1 MKMRVIIL
9 ITGIIFLSC
18 AKVKPSEKTQE
29 IQETQ
34 ETAGKKIF
42 ILQDF
47 EQDSFKGGVWEEF
60 MHDRHVTFVGS
71 RSNLVKFGEKGYSFA
86 LDYDF
91 RTDNDLVGGIWL
103 DVSEYDFS
111 GYQYF
116 GFWIKGE
123 PAVGYAKIIG
133 ITFED
138 KKGRSVTKMSSKVSD
153 NWQKIEIPLSS
164 LGLQNLSELTEINV
178 FIDKRYIDQTAG
190 RTYFDNF
197 YLR

>member
-1 MKMRVIIL
+1 MKKHIVVLIAGVIL
-9 ITGIIFLSC
+9 FFC
-18 AKVKPSEKTQE
+18 AKAGFSEE
-29 IQETQ
+29 ITD
-34 ETAGKKIF
+34 TAGKKIF

-47 EQDSFKGGVWEEF
+47 EQDGFKGGVWEEF

-71 RSNLVKFGEKGYSFA
+71 KSNLVKLGDKGHSFA

-91 RTDNDLVGGIWL
+91 RADNDLVGGIWL
-103 DVSEYDFS
+103 DVSGYDFS
-111 GYQYF
+111 KYQYF
-116 GFWIKGE
+116 GFWVKGE
-123 PAVGYAKIIG
+123 PSVGYAKIIG

-138 KKGRSVTKMSSKVSD
+138 KNGKSVTKMSSKVSD

-164 LGLQNLSELTEINV
+164 LGLDDLSALAEIDV

>member
-1 MKMRVIIL
+1 MKIRIVVL

-18 AKVKPSEKTQE
+18 AKVRSSE
-29 IQETQ
+29 ETAD
-34 ETAGKKIF
+34 TAGKKIF
-42 ILQDF
+42 LLQDF

-71 RSNLVKFGEKGYSFA
+71 KSNLVKLGEEGHSFA

-91 RTDNDLVGGIWL
+91 RADNDLVGGIWL

-111 GYQYF
+111 DYQYF
-116 GFWIKGE
+116 GFWVKGE
-123 PAVGYAKIIG
+123 PSVGYAKIIG

-138 KKGRSVTKMSSKVSD
+138 KNGKSATKMSSKISD
-153 NWQKIEIPLSS
+153 NWQKIEILLSS
-164 LGLQNLSELTEINV
+164 LGLDNLSELAEINV